1 MHRLGTIDRRLR
13 ILAAERREVVDS
25 LTALREELYP
35 PVSWAHGRRPPDID
49 CPPLPPAP
57 DSAVTISGRDLRV
70 TCLGIL
76 RRHGPLPLPEL
87 HGLVHC
93 YGYLVGARRPVT
105 ALSDAMAYE
114 VERGRAR
121 RIERGRYE
129 ATEAPPQRHPAPPPI
144 PPTARIAPSARS
156 AAPLDPDL
164 DEDPA
169 SWTSVTDPSGPAPPP
184 SLIPSGRGAVTNLP
198 EMIAADLTAAAETV
212 ELARGVV
219 ASGTRTLKQGGG
231 PEVDQVLAYDLA
243 HAGAAVETARAMLD
257 YGALGDTE
265 AAITCAFVA
274 DAVGELASRLFGRE
288 ATWGIEPGTLDAA
301 RAFCTVYRDPAFLAS
316 LAGQE
321 GRRNLDD
328 DFELVQDTFRRFAD
342 EKLKPIAEHIHRHNA
357 DIPEEIISGLAEM
370 GAFGLSIPEEYGGYG
385 SGGESEYIGMV
396 VATEELSRGSLGAG
410 GSLITRPEILT
421 RALVK
426 GGTEAQK
433 QHWLPLL
440 ATAEVMNAVA
450 VTEPDFGS
458 DVAGLKVTATKADG
472 GWLINGVKTWC
483 TFGARADVLMLLAR
497 TDPDR
502 AAAHRGLSMFI
513 VPKERGE
520 GHGFVLDQDGGG
532 RMEGRPI
539 DTIGYR
545 GMHSYEIAFD
555 RWFVPDDNLVGG
567 DQGLGKGFYL
577 QMAGFENG
585 RLQTAARAVGL
596 MQAAYEAARR
606 YAEDRT
612 VFGQPV
618 AELQLTKAKLTRMA
632 VTIQASRQ
640 ASYAVARLMAKGE
653 GTLEAAMVK
662 AYVCK
667 AAEWVTREAMQIH
680 GGMGYAEE
688 YDVSRYFVDARVL
701 SIFEGADETLC
712 LKVIARRMVESVDG

>member
-1 MHRLGTIDRRLR
+1 M
-13 ILAAERREVVDS
+13 
-25 LTALREELYP
+25 
-35 PVSWAHGRRPPDID
+35 VS
-49 CPPLPPAP
+49 
-57 DSAVTISGRDLRV
+57 
-70 TCLGIL
+70 
-76 RRHGPLPLPEL
+76 
-87 HGLVHC
+87 
-93 YGYLVGARRPVT
+93 
-105 ALSDAMAYE
+105 
-114 VERGRAR
+114 
-121 RIERGRYE
+121 
-129 ATEAPPQRHPAPPPI
+129 
-144 PPTARIAPSARS
+144 
-156 AAPLDPDL
+156 
-164 DEDPA
+164 
-169 SWTSVTDPSGPAPPP
+169 
-184 SLIPSGRGAVTNLP
+184 
-198 EMIAADLTAAAETV
+198 ADLTAAADVV

-219 ASGTRTLKQGGG
+219 QTGTRTLKAGAGYD
-231 PEVDQVLAYDLA
+231 VDQVLAYDLA
-243 HAGAAVETARAMLD
+243 HAAAAVETARSMLD
-257 YGALGDTE
+257 YGALGDAE
-265 AAITCAFVA
+265 GAIACAFVA

-288 ATWGIEPGTLDAA
+288 ATWGIEAGALDGA
-301 RAFCTVYRDPAFLAS
+301 RAFCATYRDPEFLAG

-321 GRRNLDD
+321 GPRHLDE

-342 EKLKPIAEHIHRHNA
+342 EKLKPIAEHIHRHNE

-385 SGGESEYIGMV
+385 SGGESEYLGMV

-426 GGTEAQK
+426 GGTEEQK
-433 QHWLPLL
+433 LEWLPKL

-458 DVAGLKVTATKADG
+458 DVAGVKVTATKADG

-483 TFGARADVLMLLAR
+483 TFGARADILMLLAR

-502 AAAHRGLSMFI
+502 SLTHRGLSMFI
-513 VPKERGE
+513 VPKDRGD
-520 GHGFVLDQDGGG
+520 GHGFVLEQDGGG

-555 RWFVPDDNLVGG
+555 AWKVDDANLVGG
-567 DQGLGKGFYL
+567 EDGLGKGFYL

-585 RLQTAARAVGL
+585 RLQTAARAVGV
-596 MQAAYEAARR
+596 MQAAYEAARQ
-606 YAEDRT
+606 YADDRI
-612 VFGQPV
+612 VFGGPI
-618 AELQLTKAKLTRMA
+618 ADLQLTKVKLARMA
-632 VTIQASRQ
+632 ITIQASRQ
-640 ASYAVARLMAKGE
+640 ASYTVARLMAKGE
-653 GTLEAAMVK
+653 GALEAAMVK

-712 LKVIARRMVESVDG
+712 LKVIARRMMEQVEG